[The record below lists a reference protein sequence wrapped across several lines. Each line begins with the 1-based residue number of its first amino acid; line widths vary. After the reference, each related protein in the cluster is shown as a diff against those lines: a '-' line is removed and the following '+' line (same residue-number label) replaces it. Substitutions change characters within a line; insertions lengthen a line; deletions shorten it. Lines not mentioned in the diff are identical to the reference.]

1 MSLTLLRRRRRAALF
16 MAALLPVSLSLFAA
30 SEVPSTSVAPAAAHI
45 RSGSDWATWQKDLV
59 GSRYNPQERRFTEQ
73 SVQRLKLKW
82 AFVFPDVDGATSSQP
97 AVVDN
102 TLYVGSRDAKFHAL
116 DATTGATKWVFDV
129 TPISGPIDAT
139 NTNALRNGPAVSG
152 DRVIF
157 GDYRGYVYALNK
169 DTGALIW
176 ATRASDHAFAAL
188 TGSPLVHQGR
198 VYIGMSSS
206 EAKEAAKPDYPCCT
220 FRGQMVALDLATGAV
235 QWRYYTVPEPVR
247 DGTWPEGAP
256 RYAPAGA
263 PVWNSPAID
272 PTTNTLYFGT
282 GQNYSGN
289 EGDHNSVI
297 AVDAATGALRWK
309 QQMNK
314 EDTWTV
320 GCIVPDP
327 KPHCEGL
334 DGGTNLDYDF
344 GASPNVFTTRQGRR
358 LVGIGQKSGV
368 YHTFDARTGE
378 IVWQQQVGV
387 PQPNGGWGGVQ
398 WGSSF
403 DGRRLYVAT
412 WQADPG
418 TLFALDPADGHILW
432 RTPNPA
438 DGCSTGGA
446 VAFPNECNLSHISA
460 VTTTPGLVYEGSADG
475 KMRIYRAND
484 GQVVW
489 EYDTIR
495 EYVGVNGATASGG
508 SVSGNGGAVV
518 ANGMLYVQSGYY
530 SFYGI
535 PGRVLL
541 AFGF

>member
-1 MSLTLLRRRRRAALF
+1 MSLIVLRRKRYAALF
-16 MAALLPVSLSLFAA
+16 MAALVPISLTLSVMSPVSSAA
-30 SEVPSTSVAPAAAHI
+30 VAPAAGP
-45 RSGSDWATWQKDLV
+45 RTGSNWSTWQKDV
-59 GSRYNPQERRFTEQ
+59 IGSRFNPQEKQFTEH
-73 SVQRLKLKW
+73 SVQSLKLKW

-102 TLYVGSRDAKFHAL
+102 TLYVGSRDAKFYAL

-139 NTNALRNGPAVSG
+139 NTNALRDGPSVVG
-152 DRVIF
+152 NKVIF

-176 ATRASDHAFAAL
+176 ATRVSDHALAAL
-188 TGSPLVHQGR
+188 TGSPLVHRGR
-198 VYIGMSSS
+198 VYIGVSSS
-206 EAKEAAKPDYPCCT
+206 EAKASADPGYPCCT
-220 FRGQMVALDLATGAV
+220 FRGQLVALNLATGAV
-235 QWRYYTVPEPVR
+235 DWRYYTTPQPVL
-247 DGTWPEGAP
+247 DGTWPDGSP

-272 PTTNTLYFGT
+272 PISNTVYFGT
-282 GQNYSGN
+282 GQSYSGTT
-289 EGDHNSVI
+289 GDHNSVI
-297 AVDAATGALRWK
+297 ALDAKTGALRWK
-309 QQMNK
+309 QQMNQ

-320 GCIVPDP
+320 GCIVPSP
-327 KPHCEGL
+327 QPHCEGL
-334 DGGTNLDYDF
+334 EGGTNLDYDF
-344 GASPNVFTTRQGRR
+344 GASPNVFITPQGRR

-403 DGRRLYVAT
+403 DGKRLYVAT
-412 WQADPG
+412 WQANPG

-438 DGCSTGGA
+438 NGCSTGGA
-446 VAFPNECNLSHISA
+446 TAFPSNCNLSHISA
-460 VTTTPGLVYEGSADG
+460 VTTTPDLVYEGSADG
-475 KMRIYRAND
+475 KMRIYRARD

-495 EYVGVNGATASGG
+495 QYTGVNGATGSGG